1 MRARMCELA
10 AQAVYPSPTES
21 AFTAGMLSSFDVLLQ
36 VPLEEVLRDLP
47 IDDDLRTAL
56 LDQEGPLGRLVADV
70 ADYQLGRPEQATRS
84 GLADA
89 VLSSAALEAL
99 LWSVEMTSTVS
110 ASAFS

>member
-1 MRARMCELA
+1 
-10 AQAVYPSPTES
+10 
-21 AFTAGMLSSFDVLLQ
+21 
-36 VPLEEVLRDLP
+36 
-47 IDDDLRTAL
+47 
-56 LDQEGPLGRLVADV
+56 
-70 ADYQLGRPEQATRS
+70 LGRPEQATRS